1 MKNEKKYTLSA
12 QRLQEALNDAGL
24 IAQDLANK
32 SGIAKASIS
41 HYLNGYYCPTLKKAK
56 KLSEIL
62 NVSPAWLMGFDV
74 PKHDL
79 IVRKDGVA
87 PDLMLFQDGETP
99 LLVEVMSPSR
109 AEIDKRLDKYS
120 EKELKRFL
128 EFLDLFDKM
137 NGGD

>member
-1 MKNEKKYTLSA
+1 
-12 QRLQEALNDAGL
+12 
-24 IAQDLANK
+24 
-32 SGIAKASIS
+32 
-41 HYLNGYYCPTLKKAK
+41 
-56 KLSEIL
+56 
-62 NVSPAWLMGFDV
+62 MGFDV

-79 IVRKDGVA
+79 IVRKDGIA
-87 PDLMLFQDGETP
+87 PDLMLFQDGEAP